1 MILGMQYYF
10 LLKQGHG
17 FDMMGLGEH
26 VHGLKF
32 FDGKAGLNE
41 LTQVPAQGRW
51 VAGDIDQ
58 PFSGEGCKVG
68 GESRGA
74 LSGRV
79 DNDAV
84 KAFTFCYQ
92 CLATGMDGAFLEKG
106 VGEAR
111 LFAVFTGTADGC
123 PLAFNTQQR
132 C

>member
-79 DNDAV
+79 DDDTV
-84 KAFTFCYQ
+84 KTLAFCGQ
-92 CLATGMDGAFLEKG
+92 SPATCMNGAFLKQG
-106 VGEAR
+106 IGEAC
-111 LFAVFTGTADGC
+111 LFAVFSGTANGR
-123 PLAFNTQQR
+123 PLTFNSQ
-132 C
+132 